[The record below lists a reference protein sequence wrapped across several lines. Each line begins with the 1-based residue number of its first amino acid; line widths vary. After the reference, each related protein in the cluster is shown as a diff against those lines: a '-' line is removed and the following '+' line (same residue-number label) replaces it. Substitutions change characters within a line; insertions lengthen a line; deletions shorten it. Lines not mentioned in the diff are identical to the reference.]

1 MHARIDQLLSLRDGA
16 PVAAEVAAHVKSC
29 ASCTRAVAD
38 LAAMR
43 QRLASLPAL
52 DGGAQGWQAV
62 QERLRGREQARA
74 QRRKSLRWAAA
85 ASLAALAGLVALQI
99 SQRADV
105 DPASVAAVRIESRDN
120 PAGSDELQH
129 LRARS
134 QALEQ
139 LLAALPSRPA
149 VERAGTSLPIE
160 SLEAQV
166 QWLDHQLS
174 VGPDAVASPADAEQL
189 WRERVEVM
197 NSLLRLRY
205 AEAQRVAM

>member
-1 MHARIDQLLSLRDGA
+1 MHARIDQFLSLRDGA

-29 ASCTRAVAD
+29 ASCARAVAD

-43 QRLASLPAL
+43 RRLASLPAL

-85 ASLAALAGLVALQI
+85 ASLAALTGLVALQI
-99 SQRADV
+99 AQRGDV
-105 DPASVAAVRIESRDN
+105 DPASFAAVRIESRDN
-120 PAGSDELQH
+120 PAGSDELQD